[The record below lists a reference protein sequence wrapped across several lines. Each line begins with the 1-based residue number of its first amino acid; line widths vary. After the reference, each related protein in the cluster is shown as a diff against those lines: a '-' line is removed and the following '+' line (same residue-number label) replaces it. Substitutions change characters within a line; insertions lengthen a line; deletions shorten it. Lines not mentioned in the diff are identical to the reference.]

1 MLGFDWYQAT
11 LTGVRNVDEVAA
23 RLVHGSGSLTLRTG
37 HGGYNRPKSLRG
49 ELASGGSIA
58 VYFGDDLDVHVVG
71 TSSAS
76 PHVAAVLREHFPVH
90 TVSRVDVAL
99 DFDQPGAFDR
109 LWRTVHGLAT
119 GREGR
124 RVGTSTAGD
133 WIDGID
139 GRTLYAGGPKSR
151 LRIRVYEKG
160 HEQRAK
166 HPDQSFSLDWARV
179 EWAVRPDSR
188 SKLAAATATVEE
200 LAAWTPFGA
209 AALSSV
215 YGLQMDAHQLA
226 RVPSTDP
233 EYWLARQYA
242 ATLVSWLSLDDG
254 DLRNRMVTA
263 LARAGSSPNTPQPAG
278 AGTEFL
284 PVPVR

>member
-1 MLGFDWYQAT
+1 VLGFDWYQAT
-11 LTGVRNVDEVAA
+11 LTGEKDSESVAA
-23 RLVHGSGSLTLRTG
+23 RLLHGSGGVTLRAG

-49 ELASGGSIA
+49 ETDSGGSIA

-76 PHVAAVLREHFPVH
+76 PHVAEVLREYYPAH

-109 LWRTVHGLAT
+109 LWRAVHALAT

-124 RVGTSTAGD
+124 RVGTQTAGD
-133 WIDGID
+133 WLDGLD
-139 GRTLYAGGPKSR
+139 GRTLYAGGAKSR

-188 SKLAAATATVEE
+188 SKLAAATATIEE

-209 AALSSV
+209 AVLAEV
-215 YGLQMDAHQLA
+215 YGLDMTARQLA
-226 RVPSTDP
+226 RTPSTDP
-233 EYWLARQYA
+233 EYWMLRQYSAVVSAWLALPELELRA
-242 ATLVSWLSLDDG
+242 A
-254 DLRNRMVTA
+254 MVVA
-263 LARAGSSPNTPQPAG
+263 MQRARADVPA
-278 AGTEFL
+278 
-284 PVPVR
+284 